1 VFHGAPSL
9 TRPFCSLR
17 RNDRHR
23 DDRTGGADA
32 RMSAMIN
39 DLITTLTD
47 WIPWT
52 WLEHTVEILL
62 YMGLMM
68 ALALAP
74 LVAWLVWVMAFPGR
88 RRAERS

>member
-1 VFHGAPSL
+1 
-9 TRPFCSLR
+9 
-17 RNDRHR
+17 
-23 DDRTGGADA
+23 
-32 RMSAMIN
+32 MSAMIN

-52 WLEHTVEILL
+52 WLQHSVEILL

-74 LVAWLVWVMAFPGR
+74 LIAWLIWVMAFPGR